1 MLRLFASALVALALV
16 TGTALAAKGGPAP
29 GVSVGWDGTVD
40 SSGAVRYVA
49 LPAATTTTIAAVRTS
64 DGRVLRYRTI
74 RGVFGI
80 PLVAFD
86 GTAEGVS
93 RDGRTLLLADVA
105 ARAGADALRRPAHGD
120 VPASRRAITLP
131 GRWAYDALSPDGR
144 ILYATQYLGTGA
156 NPRYQV
162 RSVSLISGKPF
173 GAPLVDKREPD
184 EEMNGSPWARVRS
197 ANGAWA
203 YTLYAKPNGTGFVHA
218 LDTAEAAGVLRRS
231 AVADH
236 RAAARRRAPVA
247 RERRSHARAGEAGR
261 EPARRRRHDD
271 VQGDGL
277 REAVARRLPPGRP
290 RSPSRSPRRPRRCRG
305 WR

>member
-1 MLRLFASALVALALV
+1 MLRLLASALVMFALV

-40 SSGAVRYVA
+40 SASAVRYVA

-64 DGRVLRYRTI
+64 DGRVLRYGTI

-93 RDGRTLLLADVA
+93 RDGRTLVLADLA
-105 ARAGADALRRPAHGD
+105 ARADETHFAVLRTATLRLAK
-120 VPASRRAITLP
+120 AITLP

-144 ILYATQYLGTGA
+144 TLYATQYLGTGA

-162 RSVSLISGKPF
+162 RSVSLVSGKPF
-173 GAPLVDKREPD
+173 GAPLVDEREPD

-218 LDTAEAAGVLRRS
+218 LDTAGRRAFCVDLPWRTTAQRLAAVRLSLAAGGRTLELAKPGGSRL
-231 AVADH
+231 AVVDTRTFEVTAF
-236 RAAARRRAPVA
+236 AKP
-247 RERRSHARAGEAGR
+247 
-261 EPARRRRHDD
+261 
-271 VQGDGL
+271 
-277 REAVARRLPPGRP
+277 
-290 RSPSRSPRRPRRCRG
+290 
-305 WR
+305 